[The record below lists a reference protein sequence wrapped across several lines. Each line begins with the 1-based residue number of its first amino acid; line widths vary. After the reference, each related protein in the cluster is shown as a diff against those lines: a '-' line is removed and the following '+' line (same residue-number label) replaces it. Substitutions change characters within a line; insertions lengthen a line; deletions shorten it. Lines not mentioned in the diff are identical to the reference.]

1 MAALVCVATF
11 LRFPFLGSKVHLGNT
26 LCLLAGLL
34 LGGPAGGLAAGIGS
48 ALNDLVSGYPIDE
61 LLVTF
66 VSKFLM
72 ALICAAIAG
81 KGITQV
87 QAIGEAKDDD
97 HSVQLKLNATIE
109 KKNHALV
116 VLGCAVGAFSYVAL
130 YMLKTFVYRRF
141 IYGYPMDA
149 VWATMASKLPASLIN
164 AVFAL
169 VVAPILFGAL
179 RPALQKAGLLEKM
192 R

>member
-1 MAALVCVATF
+1 MKKDSVYKLVFTALMAALVCVATF

-81 KGITQV
+81 R
-87 QAIGEAKDDD
+87 
-97 HSVQLKLNATIE
+97 SE
-109 KKNHALV
+109 KRARL

-192 R
+192 K

>member
-1 MAALVCVATF
+1 MKKDSVYKLVFTALMAALVCVATF

-34 LGGPAGGLAAGIGS
+34 LGGPAGGLAAGLGS

-81 KGITQV
+81 KG
-87 QAIGEAKDDD
+87 ANRAR
-97 HSVQLKLNATIE
+97 L
-109 KKNHALV
+109 

-141 IYGYPMDA
+141 VYGYPMET

-169 VVAPILFGAL
+169 VVAPILYGAL

>member
-1 MAALVCVATF
+1 MKKDPVYKLVFTALMAALVCVATF

-26 LCLLAGLL
+26 ACLLAGLL
-34 LGGPAGGLAAGIGS
+34 LGGPMGGLAAGIGS

-61 LLVTF
+61 MLVTF
-66 VSKFLM
+66 VSKFVM
-72 ALICAAIAG
+72 AFLCAALAG
-81 KGITQV
+81 R
-87 QAIGEAKDDD
+87 GEKRVRLFVA
-97 HSVQLKLNATIE
+97 S
-109 KKNHALV
+109 
-116 VLGCAVGAFSYVAL
+116 AVGALSYVLL

-141 IYGYPMDA
+141 VYGLPMDA
-149 VWATMASKLPASLIN
+149 VWAVMVSKLPASLIN

-169 VVAPILFGAL
+169 VVAPILFAAL

>member
-1 MAALVCVATF
+1 MKKDSVYKLVFTALMAALVCVATF
-11 LRFPFLGSKVHLGNT
+11 LRFPLLGSKVHLGNT
-26 LCLLAGLL
+26 LCLLSGLL

-61 LLVTF
+61 ALVTF

-72 ALICAAIAG
+72 ALLCALLAG
-81 KGITQV
+81 KGENRGRMI
-87 QAIGEAKDDD
+87 
-97 HSVQLKLNATIE
+97 
-109 KKNHALV
+109 
-116 VLGCAVGAFSYVAL
+116 LGCAFGALGYVAL

-141 IYGYPMDA
+141 IYGYTPDA
-149 VWATMASKLPASLIN
+149 VWATMLSKLPASLIN
-164 AVFAL
+164 AAFAI

>member
-26 LCLLAGLL
+26 ACLLAGLL
-34 LGGPAGGLAAGIGS
+34 LGGPMGGLAAGIGS

-72 ALICAAIAG
+72 ALICAAVAG

-87 QAIGEAKDDD
+87 RAVGEVESGEKKEK
-97 HSVQLKLNATIE
+97 LKLDTTIE
-109 KKNHALV
+109 KKNHGWIV
-116 VLGCAVGAFSYVAL
+116 VGCAVGAFSYVAL

-169 VVAPILFGAL
+169 VVAPILYSAL

>member
-1 MAALVCVATF
+1 MKKDSVYKLVFAALMAALVCVATF

-72 ALICAAIAG
+72 ALICAAVVG
-81 KGITQV
+81 KSENR
-87 QAIGEAKDDD
+87 AR
-97 HSVQLKLNATIE
+97 L
-109 KKNHALV
+109 